1 MPLYDYR
8 CDCGVRFEILVP
20 SSDSPNPPCPLC
32 DKQTRRMMSAPAFH
46 GRAAAPA
53 GPNEAPTSWEGLG
66 NGNREVITKW
76 RKQLDTHAKL
86 ADKHPE
92 LQVKREAIAAH
103 EGAFERKPLTYR
115 ELAERSKASGVAE
128 TGAREAAKAR
138 KTDKTTTVEK

>member
-1 MPLYDYR
+1 M
-8 CDCGVRFEILVP
+8 VP
-20 SSDSPNPPCPLC
+20 SWDSPNPACPLC
-32 DKQTRRMMSAPAFH
+32 DQQTKRMMSAPAFH
-46 GRAAAPA
+46 GGAKAPA

-66 NGNREVITKW
+66 NGNPEVIHKW

-86 ADKHPE
+86 AEKHPE

-115 ELAERSKASGVAE
+115 ELAERAKPSGVAE

-138 KTDKTTTVEK
+138 KVDKPSTPKK